1 MAKQRGGVLF
11 VVALALVAVA
21 SLALLGW
28 PWYNN
33 RNNTMEL
40 ARAEQEEADA
50 MRGVAPSPNPKQ
62 SRARSVARERA
73 EKLEAS
79 EALAQSPPD
88 EKNTGLMDNAF
99 ALLCAGCS
107 NFDSRERYWV
117 QQFSGGLK
125 AAPRARLESFAATNG
140 HQMYCNTSRDDVRVS
155 PSLCYLIDAKSKGA
169 LLNYRGK
176 LFVQMEM
183 RDFRVVSVT
192 FETSTVLY

>member
-1 MAKQRGGVLF
+1 MAKQQGASLF
-11 VVALALVAVA
+11 MVALALVAVA
-21 SLALLGW
+21 GLALLGW
-28 PWYNN
+28 PSYID
-33 RNNTMEL
+33 RNNTTEL
-40 ARAEQEEADA
+40 ARVEKEEADA
-50 MRGVAPSPNPKQ
+50 MRGIAPSKIPNQ

-79 EALAQSPPD
+79 EALAQSPTDKQNEP
-88 EKNTGLMDNAF
+88 LMDNAF
-99 ALLCAGCS
+99 ALLCTGCS

-125 AAPRARLESFAATNG
+125 SAPRARLESFAAANG
-140 HQMYCNTSRDDVRVS
+140 HEMHCNTSRDDVWVS

-176 LFVQMEM
+176 LFVHMEM
-183 RDFRVVSVT
+183 RDFRVVSYT

>member
-1 MAKQRGGVLF
+1 MAKQQGASLF
-11 VVALALVAVA
+11 MVALALVAVA
-21 SLALLGW
+21 GLALLGW

-33 RNNTMEL
+33 RNNTTEL
-40 ARAEQEEADA
+40 ARAEKEEADA
-50 MRGVAPSPNPKQ
+50 MRGIAPSTNLNQ
-62 SRARSVARERA
+62 SRARSAARERA

-79 EALAQSPPD
+79 ETLAQTPTD
-88 EKNTGLMDNAF
+88 QKNTRFMDNAF
-99 ALLCAGCS
+99 ALLCTGCS

-125 AAPRARLESFAATNG
+125 AAPR
-140 HQMYCNTSRDDVRVS
+140 RDDVRVS

-183 RDFRVVSVT
+183 RDFRVVSYT

>member
-1 MAKQRGGVLF
+1 M
-11 VVALALVAVA
+11 VALALVAVA
-21 SLALLGW
+21 GLALLGW

-33 RNNTMEL
+33 RNNTTEL
-40 ARAEQEEADA
+40 ARAEKEEADA
-50 MRGVAPSPNPKQ
+50 MRGIAPSTNLNQ
-62 SRARSVARERA
+62 SRARSAARERA

-79 EALAQSPPD
+79 ETLAQTPTD
-88 EKNTGLMDNAF
+88 QKNTRFMDNAF
-99 ALLCAGCS
+99 ALLCTGCS

-125 AAPRARLESFAATNG
+125 AAPRDRLESFAAANG
-140 HQMYCNTSRDDVRVS
+140 HQMHCNTSRDDVRVS
-155 PSLCYLIDAKSKGA
+155 PSLCYLVDAKSKGA

-183 RDFRVVSVT
+183 RDFRVVSYT